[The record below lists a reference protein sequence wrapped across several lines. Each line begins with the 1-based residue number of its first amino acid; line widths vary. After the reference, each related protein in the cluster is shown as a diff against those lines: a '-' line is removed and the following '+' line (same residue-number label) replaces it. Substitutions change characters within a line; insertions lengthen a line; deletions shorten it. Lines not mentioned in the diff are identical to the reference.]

1 MPRRCPQGEVRN
13 HCSRLPESR
22 YRIDLITVGME
33 QVCFERCVSVVRLCG
48 ALGLGAGATIALK
61 QEDGIPMNS
70 GAIGSRSSETLAR
83 KP

>member
-48 ALGLGAGATIALK
+48 ALGLGAGDFPRSFSISTVRSEALPK
-61 QEDGIPMNS
+61 NR
-70 GAIGSRSSETLAR
+70 IGCQRPSH
-83 KP
+83 

>member
-1 MPRRCPQGEVRN
+1 MFRALRIRREAVRGAWAGGRGLP
-13 HCSRLPESR
+13 SVLFDLDRQKRGPSKESYRLP
-22 YRIDLITVGME
+22 
-33 QVCFERCVSVVRLCG
+33 
-48 ALGLGAGATIALK
+48 ATIALK